1 MTGLTWDVNP
11 ASAQWLD
18 ENRHRLDHAPVL
30 AALGYGLGLSTAGN
44 LAAARAALA
53 GGLTRLMR
61 RDPFQDRLT
70 FVNDTRQVVGI
81 GLAAQ
86 AMSAELPAIR
96 DWLLEILSDER
107 LQPAD
112 RFHDLLQRHVRSTLN
127 GPSAF
132 AGCPGRGECVG
143 SSSQG
148 EWDTN
153 LGLRPRRGRHRR
165 TPPAKQRG
173 LTAPG
178 HDASECTAVP

>member
-1 MTGLTWDVNP
+1 MPVTGLTWDVNP

-132 AGCPGRGECVG
+132 AGCPGRGECV
-143 SSSQG
+143 
-148 EWDTN
+148 
-153 LGLRPRRGRHRR
+153 
-165 TPPAKQRG
+165 
-173 LTAPG
+173 
-178 HDASECTAVP
+178 VI